1 MAYTDNTAVKLYLG
15 LTGSGDDAF
24 ITALIV
30 RAQAMIDRFTGRTFE
45 ASDATRYFF
54 SDDVDAGVLWFG
66 GDLCAITSVTNGD
79 GTAITV
85 SDIQTMPV
93 NTTPYYGLRIDP
105 AVGALTAGTS
115 TADRITVVGKWAYS
129 ASAPADIV
137 HAAIRL
143 AAFLYRLREN
153 GGEGDRAIL
162 TGTATLAPV
171 GIPAD
176 VLDILRLY
184 RMAVTS

>member
-1 MAYTDNTAVKLYLG
+1 V
-15 LTGSGDDAF
+15 
-24 ITALIV
+24 
-30 RAQAMIDRFTGRTFE
+30 
-45 ASDATRYFF
+45 
-54 SDDVDAGVLWFG
+54 WFG

-105 AVGALTAGTS
+105 AVGAFTAGTS

-143 AAFLYRLREN
+143 AAFLYRLR
-153 GGEGDRAIL
+153 GKR
-162 TGTATLAPV
+162 
-171 GIPAD
+171 
-176 VLDILRLY
+176 R
-184 RMAVTS
+184 